1 MTQTAK
7 NGKKLTENNST
18 NGLQKS
24 GSVAS
29 QKQKRPGQRQQ
40 DKMLRAARRRRRN
53 QIWTSVIVAVVVI
66 IAAYVGIVGYQQY
79 AAQQATAAKK
89 TADAHAAATAS
100 VDATQTVAAIT
111 PTPSAGPATP
121 PAVTGAPVS
130 MQGGLQYIDVT
141 VGTGA
146 VVQSTS
152 TVSVQYTGWF
162 QSSGKKFDS
171 SYDHGGQPF
180 SVQLGQGQ
188 VIPGWDEGLVGM
200 KVGGTRRLIIPP
212 ALGYGAAGQPPT
224 IPANS
229 TLIFDVTLL
238 SVK

>member
-1 MTQTAK
+1 MTQTEK
-7 NGKKLTENNST
+7 NGKKLSEKNST

-24 GSVAS
+24 GTTAP
-29 QKQKRPGQRQQ
+29 QKQNRPGQRQQ
-40 DKMLRAARRRRRN
+40 DRMLRAARRRRRN
-53 QIWTSVIVAVVVI
+53 QIWTSIIVAIVVI
-66 IAAYVGIVGYQQY
+66 IAAIFGVIGYQQY
-79 AAQQATAAKK
+79 TAQQATAAKK

-100 VDATQTVAAIT
+100 VDATQTAASIT

-130 MQGGLQYIDVT
+130 LQGGLQYIDVT
-141 VGTGA
+141 TGTGA
-146 VVQSTS
+146 VAQSTS
-152 TVSVQYTGWF
+152 TISAQYTGWL
-162 QSSGKKFDS
+162 QSNGKKFDS

-212 ALGYGAAGQPPT
+212 ALAYGAAGQPPT
-224 IPANS
+224 IPANA